1 MFSRQA
7 QMLLWRPDSVSY
19 TKRPPLQCNRI
30 IPHNSL
36 NPLNSTTSTFR
47 MYIIIII
54 IPMTTYI
61 IDLCLLCSE
70 CKLSVVRTHLSK
82 VKMISVDIV
91 IIISKHD
98 FRSPA
103 IIEMMMMVMI
113 MKRIMVKKMK
123 EDGDIDNEW

>member
-1 MFSRQA
+1 
-7 QMLLWRPDSVSY
+7 
-19 TKRPPLQCNRI
+19 
-30 IPHNSL
+30 
-36 NPLNSTTSTFR
+36 